1 MRTALMVARLGTV
14 KAAAEALG
22 VHRATVSRHVDTLEA
37 AFRAPLFQ
45 L

>member
-14 KAAAEALG
+14 KATAEALG

-37 AFRAPLFQ
+37 AFRAPLSQ